1 MTDHHQ
7 ENGVLEAKKKQK
19 KGQPATIVK
28 ANSFESENH
37 FYQKTLNA
45 QVSSVVM
52 HFMHLGNERIA
63 SRYVLLNT

>member
-7 ENGVLEAKKKQK
+7 ENGVEKKKQK
-19 KGQPATIVK
+19 KGNPASVVK
-28 ANSFESENH
+28 SNSFESENH

-52 HFMHLGNERIA
+52 HFMHLGNERIV
-63 SRYVLLNT
+63 SRYVI